1 MQDFECAPDGA
12 EFVVGRYQD
21 TTANLGTH
29 MRRIIERA
37 GLEAWP
43 KLFNNMRASRATELA
58 LEYPAAQCTAWM
70 GHSQAIAEAHYH
82 MIRDEDFD
90 RAASTPIPV
99 NRPCQSGVECG
110 VLGARMAA
118 QQQSATNGNEQQND
132 AQIEGYA

>member
-1 MQDFECAPDGA
+1 
-12 EFVVGRYQD
+12 
-21 TTANLGTH
+21 
-29 MRRIIERA
+29 
-37 GLEAWP
+37 
-43 KLFNNMRASRATELA
+43 MRASRATELA

-82 MIRDEDFD
+82 MVRDEDFD

-132 AQIEGYA
+132 AQIDKGPAFMPIPSGRCGSLQNGLMGIRGLEPRTPAFSMPCSTN